1 MEAKLLTIFGASL
14 LFSMNAGAEPRNDGQ
29 LDAHIRRVVAESLKE
44 KDREIEELKR
54 KVQRLESTLQ
64 RRSGLIEDSL
74 SRQHSSADFST
85 DPKSTSQRIDK
96 VEQELDEIKRQ
107 DKSLYQEF
115 ESFRE
120 GLSEKG
126 LEFSGFFHF
135 SALSDNK
142 RNRTFEFGELE
153 LGLEYHYN
161 EHLAASMALVWDG
174 ETADVGVA
182 VIDYHWFDDNI
193 PTRGRIFQEP
203 GFHIQA
209 GRFDLPFGI
218 DYQYFAAP
226 DRLNATAP
234 FTTERIQLGGFN
246 GDGVRSYGVFENL
259 NYAVYWTNS
268 VYGDDGMSIGA
279 RLGGVFGRTPYRL
292 HSTSDAF
299 LEVGLSALM
308 DLDGDGRL
316 RNEVYAADMNFQ
328 YDIWQLMGEIMWR
341 NAREQLFD
349 AGGVSIGDQDEMAYY
364 VMLAAD
370 LETWLGHPVYAFA
383 RYERW
388 HPEYGFVLD
397 DEGTALRV
405 GSMPRVAAGI
415 GYNINKHLRLRFE
428 YIDTFGHETGE
439 DDFEN
444 SLGQMQLVVLF

>member
-1 MEAKLLTIFGASL
+1 MKAKVLIISGACLLSFLDVRA
-14 LFSMNAGAEPRNDGQ
+14 APRNDGQ
-29 LDAHIRRVVAESLKE
+29 LDAHIREVVAEALKE
-44 KDREIEELKR
+44 KDKEIAVLKR
-54 KVQRLESTLQ
+54 KVQQLEETLQ
-64 RRSGLIEDSL
+64 NPPAQQDSFAE
-74 SRQHSSADFST
+74 SSPNSQ
-85 DPKSTSQRIDK
+85 STSVRIDK
-96 VEQELDEIKRQ
+96 VEQTLDEMQRQ
-107 DKSLYQEF
+107 EKSLYQEI
-115 ESFRE
+115 ESFRDD
-120 GLSEKG
+120 LSEQG
-126 LEFSGFFHF
+126 LDFSGFFHF

-142 RNRTFEFGELE
+142 GNRTFDFGGLE
-153 LGLEYHYN
+153 LGIEYRYN

-182 VIDYHWFDDNI
+182 VVDYHWFDDNI
-193 PTRGRIFQEP
+193 PTRGRIFHEP

-246 GDGVRSYGVFENL
+246 GDGVRSYGVWENL

-268 VYGDDGMSIGA
+268 VYGDDGMSFGA

-299 LEVGLSALM
+299 LEVGLSALI

-328 YDIWQLMGEIMWR
+328 YGIWQLMGEIMWR

-349 AGGVSIGDQDEMAYY
+349 ADGVNIGAQDEMAYY

-370 LETWLGHPVYAFA
+370 LETWLGHPLYAFA

-388 HPEYGFVLD
+388 HPGYDFVLD
-397 DEGTALRV
+397 DEGSALQV
-405 GSMPRVAAGI
+405 ASMPRVTAGI
-415 GYNINKHLRLRFE
+415 GYNINEHLRLRFE
-428 YIDTFGHETGE
+428 YIDTLGHDTGE
-439 DDFEN
+439 ADFEN
-444 SLGQMQLVVLF
+444 SLGQVQLVVLF